1 MNVTSNTMFQ
11 SSVTIILAR
20 SCETISKRLGY
31 VKRKATT
38 AKLLIAPGLIKEIGL
53 TFYNDINEI
62 VHVHAIPAEMIIN
75 TNQTPLPFVLI
86 SKYTLEKKVVPTFLY
101 QLYTSDYR
109 QTTGIFAISMAG
121 SFLPIQLIYQ
131 GKTKLCETKY
141 NFPNEFT
148 LHKHRITGLMKTP
161 V

>member
-20 SCETISKRLGY
+20 SCESISKRLGY

-38 AKLLIAPGLIKEIGL
+38 AKPLIAPGLIKEIGL

-75 TNQTPLPFVLI
+75 TDQIPLPFALI
-86 SKYTLEKKVVPTFLY
+86 SKYTLEKKSSSHVSVP
-101 QLYTSDYR
+101 
-109 QTTGIFAISMAG
+109 GIYI
-121 SFLPIQLIYQ
+121 
-131 GKTKLCETKY
+131 
-141 NFPNEFT
+141 
-148 LHKHRITGLMKTP
+148 
-161 V
+161 